1 MNFLAWM
8 ALVGGL
14 LLLMALSASYL
25 RQTPISTSF
34 IYLIIGIAVSPLGFN
49 VVAIDFEANKV
60 FLEHLTEIAV
70 IISLFVGGLK
80 LRLPLKNK
88 AWRAAFRLA
97 LPVMV
102 FSIVCIAVFAHF
114 AFGFDWAIAIL
125 LGALLAPTD
134 PVLASSVSV
143 ENANDKDRMRYGLSG
158 EAGFNDGMA
167 FPFVVFALLM
177 LENNGIGSWIGGWAL
192 HRLVW
197 AVPVGLLIGYGLGF
211 SVGKFAIWLRNHYKD
226 SSAPNDF
233 LALALIALSYVFAE
247 LVGAWGFLAVFAA
260 GLGLRYAEIKT
271 VEENPIGD
279 KSEVFEDLKEIADE
293 QNKEDKFA
301 DADESSHT
309 PAENVVDVVR
319 EAKAMKEPAIAAGVV
334 VSEAI
339 SFGITAERI
348 LEVFLVMIVGICI
361 WNYWDWRAIPLALVF
376 FFLIRPIL
384 TQIFLIG
391 TPTGKWQR
399 WMLGWF
405 GIRGIGSIYYL
416 AYALNH
422 GLKSSKYDLTSL
434 VISIIALSILIHGL
448 SAQPI
453 LKKYENLIK
462 ARDKVKPDKN
472 TNR

>member
-14 LLLMALSASYL
+14 LLLMALSSSYL
-25 RQTPISTSF
+25 KNIPISTSF
-34 IYLIIGIAVSPLGFN
+34 IYLMIGIAVSPLGFN
-49 VVAIDFEANKV
+49 VVAIDFESNKV

-80 LRLPLKNK
+80 LRLSLKNEVWK
-88 AWRAAFRLA
+88 AAFRLA
-97 LPVMV
+97 FPVML

-114 AFGFDWAIAIL
+114 VFGFGWATAIL

-134 PVLASSVSV
+134 PVLASTVSV

-167 FPFVVFALLM
+167 FPFVIFGLLM
-177 LENNGIGSWIGGWAL
+177 LENNGIGSWVGGWAL
-192 HRLVW
+192 HRIIW
-197 AVPVGLLIGYGLGF
+197 AVPVGLFIGYGLGL
-211 SVGKFAIWLRNHYKD
+211 GIGYLAIWLRKQYKD
-226 SSAPNDF
+226 SAAPNDF

-247 LVGAWGFLAVFAA
+247 FVGAWGFLAVFAS
-260 GLGLRYAEIKT
+260 GLGLRSAEIKT
-271 VEENPIGD
+271 VEENPIAD
-279 KSEVFEDLKEIADE
+279 DSEVFDDLKEIADKENE
-293 QNKEDKFA
+293 QNETA
-301 DADESSHT
+301 VDESSHT

-319 EAKAMKEPAIAAGVV
+319 EEEAMKEPAIAAGVV

-339 SFGITAERI
+339 SFGDTVER
-348 LEVFLVMIVGICI
+348 LAEVFLVMIVGICV
-361 WNYWDWRAIPLALVF
+361 WNYWDWRAVPLALVF
-376 FFLIRPIL
+376 FFLIRPL
-384 TQIFLIG
+384 LAQIFLLK

-422 GLKSSKYDLTSL
+422 GLKTDADALISL
-434 VISIIALSILIHGL
+434 VISIIALSIIIHGL

-453 LKKYENLIK
+453 LKRYE
-462 ARDKVKPDKN
+462 DKICDENSVK
-472 TNR
+472 

>member
-1 MNFLAWM
+1 MTFLAGV

-14 LLLMALSASYL
+14 LLIMALSFSYL

-34 IYLIIGIAVSPLGFN
+34 IYLVIGIALSPAVFG
-49 VVAIDFEANKV
+49 VVAIDFESNKV
-60 FLEHLTEIAV
+60 FLEKLTEIAV

-97 LPVMV
+97 LPVMF
-102 FSIVCIAVFAHF
+102 FSIVSIAVFSHF
-114 AFGFDWAIAIL
+114 VFGFDWAIAVL

-134 PVLASSVSV
+134 PVLASTVSV

-167 FPFVVFALLM
+167 FPFVVFGLLM
-177 LENNGIGSWIGGWAL
+177 LENGGIGGWIGGWAL

-197 AVPVGLLIGYGLGF
+197 AVPVGLLIGYGLGLG
-211 SVGKFAIWLRNHYKD
+211 VGYLTIRLRNHHRD

-233 LALALIALSYVFAE
+233 LALALIALSYVSAE
-247 LVGAWGFLAVFAA
+247 FVGAWGFLAVFAA
-260 GLGLRYAEIKT
+260 GLGLRGAEIKI

-279 KSEVFEDLKEIADE
+279 DNKVYDDLAKLANEKN
-293 QNKEDKFA
+293 QRKEDA
-301 DADESSHT
+301 QDESSHT

-319 EAKAMKEPAIAAGVV
+319 EEEAMQEPSIAAGIV

-339 SFGITAERI
+339 SFGATVER
-348 LEVFLVMIVGICI
+348 LAEVFLVMIVGICV

-376 FFLIRPIL
+376 FFVIRPVL
-384 TQIFLIG
+384 TQIFLIK

-399 WMLGWF
+399 IMLGWF

-422 GLKSSKYDLTSL
+422 GLQTNAKDLISL

-453 LKKYENLIK
+453 LKRYEAAIEKL
-462 ARDKVKPDKN
+462 R
-472 TNR
+472 

>member
-1 MNFLAWM
+1 MTFLAWM

-14 LLLMALSASYL
+14 LLLMALSSSYL
-25 RQTPISTSF
+25 KQTPISTSF
-34 IYLIIGIAVSPLGFN
+34 IYLIIGIIVSPLGFG
-49 VVAIDFEANKV
+49 VIAIDFESNKV
-60 FLEHLTEIAV
+60 FLEHLAEIAV

-97 LPVMV
+97 LPVMF

-114 AFGFDWAIAIL
+114 VFGFGWAIAIL

-134 PVLASSVSV
+134 PVLASTVSV

-167 FPFVVFALLM
+167 FPFVIFGLLL
-177 LENNGIGSWIGGWAL
+177 LENNGLGSWIGGWAL

-197 AVPVGLLIGYGLGF
+197 AVPAGLLIGYGLGF
-211 SVGKFAIWLRNHYKD
+211 GVGKFAFRLRNHYKD
-226 SSAPNDF
+226 SAAPNDF
-233 LALALIALSYVFAE
+233 LALALIALAYVFAE
-247 LVGAWGFLAVFAA
+247 FVGAWGFLAVFAS
-260 GLGLRYAEIKT
+260 GLGLRYAEVKT
-271 VEENPIGD
+271 VEENPIAD
-279 KSEVFEDLKEIADE
+279 DSELFDGLAKIAE
-293 QNKEDKFA
+293 EKNENKEDA
-301 DADESSHT
+301 DEDESSHT

-319 EAKAMKEPAIAAGVV
+319 EEEAMEEPAIAAGVV

-339 SFGITAERI
+339 SFGDTVER
-348 LEVFLVMIVGICI
+348 LAEVFLVMIVGICL

-376 FFLIRPIL
+376 FFLIRPVL
-384 TQIFLIG
+384 TQIFLIK
-391 TPTGKWQR
+391 TPTTNIQR

-405 GIRGIGSIYYL
+405 GIRGIGSLYYL

-422 GLKSSKYDLTSL
+422 GLTTNAVELISL
-434 VISIIALSILIHGL
+434 VISVIALSIFIHGL

-453 LKKYENLIK
+453 LEKYKKSIRN
-462 ARDKVKPDKN
+462 
-472 TNR
+472 

>member
-14 LLLMALSASYL
+14 LLLMALSSSYL
-25 RQTPISTSF
+25 KNIPISTSF

-49 VVAIDFEANKV
+49 VVAIDFESNKF
-60 FLEHLTEIAV
+60 FLEKLAEIAV

-80 LRLPLKNK
+80 LRLPLKND
-88 AWRAAFRLA
+88 AWKAAFRLA
-97 LPVMV
+97 LPVMF
-102 FSIVCIAVFAHF
+102 FSIVCLAVFTHF
-114 AFGFDWAIAIL
+114 VFGFDWAIAVL

-134 PVLASSVSV
+134 PVLASMVSV

-167 FPFVVFALLM
+167 FPFVVFGLLM
-177 LENNGIGSWIGGWAL
+177 LENNGIGSWVGGWAL
-192 HRLVW
+192 HRLIW
-197 AVPVGLLIGYGLGF
+197 AVPVGLVIGYGLGF
-211 SVGKFAIWLRNHYKD
+211 FVGKLAIWLRNHYKD

-233 LALALIALSYVFAE
+233 LALALIALAYVFAE
-247 LVGAWGFLAVFAA
+247 FVGAWGFLAVFAS
-260 GLGLRYAEIKT
+260 GLGLRYAEVKT
-271 VEENPIGD
+271 VEENPIAD
-279 KSEVFEDLKEIADE
+279 DSEVFDDLAEIADE
-293 QNKEDKFA
+293 ENEQNENA
-301 DADESSHT
+301 VNESSHT

-319 EAKAMKEPAIAAGVV
+319 EEEAMKEPAIAAGVV

-339 SFGITAERI
+339 SFGDTVER
-348 LEVFLVMIVGICI
+348 LAEVFLVMIVGICL

-376 FFLIRPIL
+376 FFLIRPVL
-384 TQIFLIG
+384 TQIFLIK
-391 TPTGKWQR
+391 TPTNNLQR

-422 GLKSSKYDLTSL
+422 GLKTNAVELISL

-453 LKKYENLIK
+453 LEKY
-462 ARDKVKPDKN
+462 RKVICN
-472 TNR
+472 